1 MILKGFYNMFGLFTS
16 EKERQ
21 QEQLHTEHTENNASI
36 KADYQ
41 LAEIKRLLLVKGNTQ
56 GQQEQQVVNMLNS
69 LDQLLK
75 LATAAKQTCTHT
87 VSLCDHVVSFEM
99 QQGKLTGIK
108 TDKIS

>member
-1 MILKGFYNMFGLFTS
+1 MWELFTS

-21 QEQLHTEHTENNASI
+21 QAQLKAEHSQSNSSI

-41 LAEIKRLLLVKGNTQ
+41 LTEIKRLLLIQGASK
-56 GQQEQQVVNMLNS
+56 GQQEQQIINMLNS

>member
-1 MILKGFYNMFGLFTS
+1 MWGLFTS

-21 QEQLHTEHTENNASI
+21 QAQLKAEYSQSNANI

-41 LAEIKRLLLVKGNTQ
+41 LTEIKRLLLAQAHTQ
-56 GQQEQQVVNMLNS
+56 GQHEQNIINMINS

-87 VSLCDHVVSFEM
+87 VSLCDHIVSFEM
-99 QQGKLTGIK
+99 QQGKLTGIR

>member
-1 MILKGFYNMFGLFTS
+1 MWGLFTS
-16 EKERQ
+16 EKDRQ
-21 QEQLHTEHTENNASI
+21 QAQMKTEHLQNNASI

-41 LAEIKRLLLVKGNTQ
+41 LTEIKRLLLAQAHTQ
-56 GQQEQQVVNMLNS
+56 GQQEQNIVNMINS

-87 VSLCDHVVSFEM
+87 LSLCDHVVSFEM
-99 QQGKLTGIK
+99 NQGNLVGIK

>member
-1 MILKGFYNMFGLFTS
+1 MWGLFTS

-21 QEQLHTEHTENNASI
+21 QAQLKAEHSQNNASI

-41 LAEIKRLLLVKGNTQ
+41 LTEIKQLLLVQAHTQ
-56 GQQEQQVVNMLNS
+56 GQQEQQVVNTLNS

-75 LATAAKQTCTHT
+75 LATKAKQTCTHT
-87 VSLCDHVVSFEM
+87 LSLCDHVVSFEM
-99 QQGKLTGIK
+99 KQGKLTGIK

>member
-1 MILKGFYNMFGLFTS
+1 MWGLFTS

-21 QEQLHTEHTENNASI
+21 QAQLKAEHSQSNANI

-41 LAEIKRLLLVKGNTQ
+41 LTEIKRLLLVKGNTQ
-56 GQQEQQVVNMLNS
+56 GQQEQQIISMLNS

-99 QQGKLTGIK
+99 QQGKLKGIK
-108 TDKIS
+108 TDKIN

>member
-1 MILKGFYNMFGLFTS
+1 MFGLFPS

-21 QEQLHTEHTENNASI
+21 QAQLKNEHIENNASI

-41 LAEIKRLLLVKGNTQ
+41 LTEIKQLLLSQAHTQ
-56 GQQEQQVVNMLNS
+56 GQQEHNIVNMLDS

-75 LATAAKQTCTHT
+75 LASGANQTCTHT
-87 VSLCDHVVSFEM
+87 LSLCDHVVSFEM

>member
-1 MILKGFYNMFGLFTS
+1 MKGRFNMFGLFTS

-21 QEQLHTEHTENNASI
+21 QEQLHTEHTANNASI

-41 LAEIKRLLLVKGNTQ
+41 LTEVKRLLLKSAGNT
-56 GQQEQQVVNMLNS
+56 GQQEQQIINMLNS

>member
-1 MILKGFYNMFGLFTS
+1 MWGLFTS

-21 QEQLHTEHTENNASI
+21 QAQLKAEHSQSNASI

-41 LAEIKRLLLVKGNTQ
+41 LTEIKHLLLESAGNT
-56 GQQEQQVVNMLNS
+56 GQREQQIVNMLNS
-69 LDQLLK
+69 IDQLLK

-87 VSLCDHVVSFEM
+87 LSLCDHVVTFEM
-99 QQGKLTGIK
+99 KKGKLTGIK